1 MKKLFNKIITYIQK
15 LNKKD
20 FEKNLIFFLAIIAMF
35 SFGGIYF
42 IYTEK
47 EDLINKIKTTKRL
60 VLKTT
65 NIIKKYEKMQQ
76 EEDILQKLLEQET
89 DFNIKTYFEQFCT
102 QQQITPEGNW
112 EAITQ
117 ELPGSDKFDE
127 SVISATFNN
136 QTTKKLID
144 ILQALNEKD
153 IVYIKELIIKSEDNK
168 KINFDI
174 TIATKKFKRSI

>member
-1 MKKLFNKIITYIQK
+1 MKKLFNQIIKHIQK

-20 FEKNLIFFLAIIAMF
+20 FEKNLTMFLAIITMI

-47 EDLINKIKTTKRL
+47 EELINKIKATKRL
-60 VLKTT
+60 VLKTSNLVQT
-65 NIIKKYEKMQQ
+65 YEKMQK
-76 EEDILQKLLEQET
+76 EEDKLQKLLEQEK
-89 DFNIKTYFEQFCT
+89 DFNIKTYFEEFCSK
-102 QQQITPEGNW
+102 QQITPEGNW

-117 ELPGSDKFDE
+117 ELPGSEKFDE

-144 ILQALNEKD
+144 ILQALNEKT
-153 IVYIKELIIKSEDNK
+153 IVYIKDLIIKSEDNK
-168 KINFDI
+168 KISFDI